1 MTSKEFNLKYK
12 DYIEDRFEGLEIDI
26 PELTNWL
33 DDKFQEF
40 IKIPGFQFAQIKSKF
55 GYGRFYADN
64 LSREQLSEVESKITS
79 LCAVQR

>member
-1 MTSKEFNLKYK
+1 MTSNEFNLKYK

-55 GYGRFYADN
+55 GYGRFYAN
-64 LSREQLSEVESKITS
+64 GLSSEQLDEVKSKITNY
-79 LCAVQR
+79 CR

>member
-1 MTSKEFNLKYK
+1 MTRKEFNLKYK

-26 PELTNWL
+26 PELTDWL

-40 IKIPGFQFAQIKSKF
+40 IKIPGFRFAQIKAKF

-64 LSREQLSEVESKITS
+64 LSIEQLNEVESKITS
-79 LCAVQR
+79 LCAR